1 MGRIFGKVEVC
12 GKICREVI
20 ALFDSGADRSFIDPK
35 LAREIETEKTGFY
48 RTRIP
53 NGIKLDEVK
62 AKVKILDKERPSALL
77 YEMESGYPLVVGADL
92 MQELNLKLDPSKG
105 LVEDPEPKWDL
116 SYQIKKYKFA
126 GAERGK
132 L

>member
-20 ALFDSGADRSFIDPK
+20 ALYDTGADRSFIDPK
-35 LAREIETEKTGFY
+35 LAREIEVEKTGFH
-48 RTRIP
+48 RARIP
-53 NGIKLDEVK
+53 DGIRLEEVK

-77 YEMESGYPLVVGADL
+77 YEMESGYPFVVGADL

-105 LVEDPEPKWDL
+105 LVEDPEPVWDL

-126 GAERGK
+126 GAERRK
-132 L
+132 E